1 MYVYLRTIRHFTL
14 HIAEGRAH
22 DLPHHDL
29 CPHQPPHP
37 SHKCCREQLRV
48 EGGERDGGVVGGE
61 DSSEDSA
68 VESVRWTGS
77 DAPSFRG

>member
-1 MYVYLRTIRHFTL
+1 MLQEVM
-14 HIAEGRAH
+14 E
-22 DLPHHDL
+22 DV
-29 CPHQPPHP
+29 
-37 SHKCCREQLRV
+37 EQLGVERGERDGGVVGGEKDGGVEGGERDGGV

>member
-1 MYVYLRTIRHFTL
+1 MLQQVM
-14 HIAEGRAH
+14 E
-22 DLPHHDL
+22 DV
-29 CPHQPPHP
+29 
-37 SHKCCREQLRV
+37 EQLGV
-48 EGGERDGGVVGGE
+48 ERGERDGGVVGGE